1 MMIELGTG
9 TVSILYSDGTSA
21 AFDPE
26 GLRVRLEKVFSDS
39 GCADIWIAGEIV
51 LAVEYALRCRTA
63 ESGSANYVIH
73 AGDIDSC
80 IARILEDTG
89 YSAAAQHF
97 KGSTVSSGDFGKI
110 KPGQVEQYLM
120 EKLQL
125 THAAAGDLALR
136 IRQVMQTIGAAQC
149 SPRLVLEL
157 ARHFREEA
165 ALSHRLPTPEI
176 QNADSPAPPVAVRE
190 KLWHVRRS
198 DSIFP
203 SIRAEINLPKL
214 FENCRLTPPLT
225 EFSLTPVLLPVAE
238 QLDAECAKLRNRGAE
253 NYPLLLTLRGFSDFS
268 VRWLS
273 FEPETD
279 KDMLQKTGQPFSD
292 FLCSILREKPFK
304 IFFR

>member
-1 MMIELGTG
+1 MIELETG
-9 TVSILYSDGTSA
+9 TVSILYPDGTSA
-21 AFDPE
+21 AFDPD
-26 GLRVRLEKVFSDS
+26 GLRVRLEKGFSDS

-51 LAVEYALRCRTA
+51 LAVEYALRCRSA
-63 ESGSANYVIH
+63 ESGSMNYVIH
-73 AGDIDSC
+73 AGDIDDC
-80 IARILEDTG
+80 VARILEDTG
-89 YSAAAQHF
+89 YSAVALHF
-97 KGSTVSSGDFGKI
+97 KDNTASSGDFGKI

-125 THAAAGDLALR
+125 TGSAAGDLAVR

-165 ALSHRLPTPEI
+165 ALSHRLPTP
-176 QNADSPAPPVAVRE
+176 QVQSAGSPASHAAARE
-190 KLWHVRRS
+190 KTWHVRRS

-238 QLDAECAKLRNRGAE
+238 QLDAACAELRNHGAE
-253 NYPLLLTLRGFSDFS
+253 TYPLLLTLRGFSDFS

-273 FEPETD
+273 FEPETA
-279 KDMLQKTGQPFSD
+279 KDMLQKTGQPFTD